1 MMRDHVVE
9 SVDAEYGDRLEVE
22 YVEQDT
28 MERLGHCIYQARS
41 AFDADE
47 SMCIIL
53 SDMLFE
59 SDYAD
64 FLDTSRLLGD
74 VDGSISIKS
83 VEDPSRLKTA

>member
-1 MMRDHVVE
+1 
-9 SVDAEYGDRLEVE
+9 
-22 YVEQDT
+22 
-28 MERLGHCIYQARS
+28 
-41 AFDADE
+41 
-47 SMCIIL
+47 MCIIL